1 MCIITVCNEKGG
13 TGKSSIAQSLS
24 VYLVKQNKSV
34 LLIDAD
40 PQKTTSD
47 WASERAESDLPK
59 IPFVEMS
66 GNMHDS
72 LIQMDARFDYV
83 VVDCGG
89 ADSKAM
95 RSTLATADIAIIPF
109 RPKRR
114 DLKIA
119 PEMSEITETAQALNS
134 KLKIFSVI
142 TQAPTNPNQNY
153 RIENAKSLLKQLGL
167 NPLYNFTRNLNSW
180 DDAEESGSSVLEYKD
195 DKKAADDAT
204 SIFVELFEVIKNG

>member
-1 MCIITVCNEKGG
+1 MPIITVCNEKGG

-24 VYLVKQNKSV
+24 VYLIQQKNTV

-47 WASERAESDLPK
+47 WASDRAESNYHK

-66 GNMHDS
+66 GNMVDS
-72 LIQMDARFDYV
+72 LMEMSTRFDFV

-95 RSTLATADIAIIPF
+95 RSALATSDVAIIPF

-119 PEMSEITETAQALNS
+119 LGMSEIADTAKALNS
-134 KLKIFSVI
+134 KLRIFSVI
-142 TQAPTNPNQNY
+142 TQAPTNPNQSY
-153 RIENAKSLLKQLGL
+153 RIENARLLLKQLGL
-167 NPLYNFTRNLNSW
+167 NPLKSFTRNLNAW
-180 DDAEESGSSVLEYKD
+180 DDAEESGCSVLEYTD
-195 DKKAADDAT
+195 DKKAGNDA
-204 SIFVELFEVIKNG
+204 SAVFVELFKELKNG